1 MLFHALLSITF
12 NPDAILWSI
21 VNSCNQYIFIKS
33 RKTRLII
40 FICIN
45 ILQTISSS
53 RQPFFI
59 LKYFPS
65 PLLLSPPFLWKI
77 LREFS
82 QTKVYSDYPHLTS
95 WVTSDLCLFSLPFY
109 PFQLYFC
116 YSFFLPFSLFCFCCF
131 VVSLIHRLFTDS
143 HMTNTR
149 GHRSYILIPQFIILY
164 HLISRGGE

>member
-45 ILQTISSS
+45 ILDTISSS
-53 RQPFFI
+53 SQPFFI

-65 PLLLSPPFLWKI
+65 PLLLYPPFFVENTERIFTNKGLFGLSTFGQLSHFWPLPVLFAI
-77 LREFS
+77 PSFPSIFLLFFLSSSFS
-82 QTKVYSDYPHLTS
+82 VL
-95 WVTSDLCLFSLPFY
+95 
-109 PFQLYFC
+109 
-116 YSFFLPFSLFCFCCF
+116 FLPFHYLTNSQ
-131 VVSLIHRLFTDS
+131 VVYWFTHDQY
-143 HMTNTR
+143 R
-149 GHRSYILIPQFIILY
+149 RS
-164 HLISRGGE
+164 